1 MFGSDQRPKEI
12 PSSEEDQLRKPE
24 ERREAIEAIN
34 AKIEEIAEEKGTVT
48 KEQSLK
54 ELQESFGS
62 DQRPKEISSSE
73 EDHLGS
79 DQRPKEISS
88 SEEDQLGKP
97 EKKREAIKTNQL
109 TKASKENTSE
119 KDQLTKTS
127 KDVENMRLNEAL
139 SDAESYTA
147 FDYCE

>member
-12 PSSEEDQLRKPE
+12 PSSSEDQLRKPE

-97 EKKREAIKTNQL
+97 EKREKRLKQTN
-109 TKASKENTSE
+109 
-119 KDQLTKTS
+119 
-127 KDVENMRLNEAL
+127 
-139 SDAESYTA
+139 
-147 FDYCE
+147 